1 MVTVSNFFEM
11 KNEAGES
18 FVSLELSG
26 DLELVQSQA
35 TGLFYA
41 TSRRCRINSTFNV
54 ELAKTMVGKTLS
66 GNLIKIQC
74 EEYDFT
80 IQDTGEIV
88 RMAHRYVYMPE
99 GAFQDANSSLGEANE
114 LPTKKKS
121 LSLLNR

>member
-11 KNEAGES
+11 KNEEGES

-26 DLELVQSQA
+26 DLEMVQSQT

-66 GNLIKIQC
+66 GNLAKIQC
-74 EEYDFT
+74 EEYDYT

-88 RMAHRYVYMPE
+88 RLGHRYVYMPE
-99 GAFQDANSSLGEANE
+99 GAFPDAYLNVNE
-114 LPTKKKS
+114 TPQAEKKKS
-121 LSLLNR
+121 ISLLNR